1 MFINILLNFRL
12 FSKQSIS
19 AHKFFILFQF
29 IFYAANFFST
39 EFYFSQSI
47 SAHKFFNGILF
58 YTSCCHARFAR
69 PAIQSA
75 PVMLTNNSTELFFTT
90 HGHKL
95 ASLAT
100 GLRPYYK
107 CFDQILRNQNVQRF
121 IFTLNLVL
129 KIRRKRLLCNRATHL
144 LFKIINLNTH
154 QN

>member
-12 FSKQSIS
+12 FSK
-19 AHKFFILFQF
+19 
-29 IFYAANFFST
+29 
-39 EFYFSQSI
+39 QSI

-90 HGHKL
+90 HGHKR
-95 ASLAT
+95 ASRAT

-107 CFDQILRNQNVQRF
+107 CFVRAPLFYYYYFFLKNKRSNVEAVEAVEGRNEILWNENDDDNKRGGSG
-121 IFTLNLVL
+121 ILTLLTL
-129 KIRRKRLLCNRATHL
+129 HPPHTHT
-144 LFKIINLNTH
+144 F
-154 QN
+154 

>member
-1 MFINILLNFRL
+1 MFINFIFKFSL

-19 AHKFFILFQF
+19 AHKFFILIYFNF
-29 IFYAANFFST
+29 HAAKYFST

-47 SAHKFFNGILF
+47 SAHKIFNGILF

-100 GLRPYYK
+100 GLRPYYIETRRTRWTR
-107 CFDQILRNQNVQRF
+107 CFQ
-121 IFTLNLVL
+121 TLS
-129 KIRRKRLLCNRATHL
+129 
-144 LFKIINLNTH
+144 LFLNF
-154 QN
+154 